1 MFKNWKKHSLDGR
14 ISLIFKNFN
23 VSLPAL
29 LGKIETFVKFTKKFF
44 KKIKKPLMSI
54 FHQYGLQ
61 NSLNFILNF
70 VRITNFFWTPNLP
83 NFWFKRTAKFVN
95 KTNFFIWS
103 MQKRRI
109 FLRCCQNE
117 VALNCIWLI
126 LPSVSEPFA
135 HFWMFFH
142 LLHFTTPH
150 FLCHKRLILLSSTKT
165 IVPPNRQVQ
174 KPSLSCKKP
183 AWWFIKILS
192 NRDSKMMQDFLWK
205 GGSIL

>member
-1 MFKNWKKHSLDGR
+1 M
-14 ISLIFKNFN
+14 
-23 VSLPAL
+23 
-29 LGKIETFVKFTKKFF
+29 
-44 KKIKKPLMSI
+44 
-54 FHQYGLQ
+54 Q
-61 NSLNFILNF
+61 NACRLHA
-70 VRITNFFWTPNLP
+70 T
-83 NFWFKRTAKFVN
+83 
-95 KTNFFIWS
+95 
-103 MQKRRI
+103 
-109 FLRCCQNE
+109 CQNE

-183 AWWFIKILS
+183 ACWFIKILS
-192 NRDSKMMQDFLWK
+192 NRDSKMMQDFFWK
-205 GGSIL
+205 GGSTFYKYHQMLWISELRLLGLLEISQLQASWAVHAKRVQGGCGTAWAAQNGQN